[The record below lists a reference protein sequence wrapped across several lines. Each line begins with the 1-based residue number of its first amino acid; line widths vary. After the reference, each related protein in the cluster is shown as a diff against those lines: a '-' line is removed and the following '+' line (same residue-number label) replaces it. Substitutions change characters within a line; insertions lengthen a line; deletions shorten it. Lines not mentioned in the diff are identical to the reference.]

1 MQAGEN
7 FHDAAG
13 RRFGVSVNGVEAYVT
28 YELDTA
34 AKTLDLQHTFTP
46 PELRGQG
53 LAGQVVKLAFD
64 YARENGLKVI
74 PTCSYIPVFV
84 KRNPE
89 WIRFTLMQRRA
100 CVVSASL
107 RDNRKGAPHV
117 TTCLAGSQ
125 AAMLAVG
132 MAFGVGALPIGAAE
146 AKPLFAIAIKE
157 LGGETVGLSIE
168 KSEDGSIQV
177 KQLPM
182 DAAPE
187 VKTVA
192 EEVPAEESAVA
203 TEVEQDVVV
212 VAAEVESTEEEAAP
226 AVAEVL
232 PEPDVVE
239 VVAEVEPA
247 EQEPPTAIAEVV
259 PEPEAIEVV
268 AEAEST
274 GQEAQAAGAEVVE
287 PAAVVVAE
295 LEPNV
300 EETAPSV
307 ADLAT
312 PEAAV
317 AVSEVKPVDQANL
330 PVVAELVDESDN
342 SGSLILVGGEM
353 AEGEAQVEVAEE

>member
-1 MQAGEN
+1 MSSTSRSPPRPSSSSLYLFLHRKPHGKKHRRTADCPVPLPPRRP
-7 FHDAAG
+7 FHIISMASSSSAIA
-13 RRFGVSVNGVEAYVT
+13 RTA
-28 YELDTA
+28 TA
-34 AKTLDLQHTFTP
+34 ATP
-46 PELRGQG
+46 AAPARYSALR
-53 LAGQVVKLAFD
+53 
-64 YARENGLKVI
+64 R
-74 PTCSYIPVFV
+74 
-84 KRNPE
+84 
-89 WIRFTLMQRRA
+89 QRRA

-232 PEPDVVE
+232 PEPDVE

-259 PEPEAIEVV
+259 PEPEAIELV

-295 LEPNV
+295 LEPNL

-353 AEGEAQVEVAEE
+353 AEGEAQVRVPA